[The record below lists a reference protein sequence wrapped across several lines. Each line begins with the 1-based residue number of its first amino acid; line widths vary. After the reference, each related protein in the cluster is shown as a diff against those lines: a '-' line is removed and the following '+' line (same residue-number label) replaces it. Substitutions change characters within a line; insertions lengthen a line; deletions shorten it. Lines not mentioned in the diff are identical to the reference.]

1 MKKLEA
7 LPVLSKQFSFTAIK
21 EDKKPA
27 LMKKEFSFKLNP
39 IVKESAVAVKVPAVD
54 QDLTQAESI
63 SQPDEDDLETNNFP
77 VMNFKLI

>member
-1 MKKLEA
+1 M
-7 LPVLSKQFSFTAIK
+7 SRQFSFTAIK

-39 IVKESAVAVKVPAVD
+39 IVKEPAVVEKVPAVT
-54 QDLTQAESI
+54 QDLIHAESI

-77 VMNFKLI
+77 VINFKLI